1 MLVANNQT
9 IKARQRYLKIANITP
24 DPESDPESIL

>member
-1 MLVANNQT
+1 MLVANNQA

-24 DPESDPESIL
+24 DPEADPEAG